1 MAMVCS
7 LLENVICSRCKC
19 ALHTI
24 KPNYTY
30 TKTQIKHLKTPKP
43 KRQTFKTL
51 QTKENKGPRNPGIS
65 CLGGTLWTAMSWS

>member
-1 MAMVCS
+1 M
-7 LLENVICSRCKC
+7 ESRCWKMLY
-19 ALHTI
+19 AEGVSAHYTSI
-24 KPNYTY
+24 KPNYTC

-65 CLGGTLWTAMSWS
+65 CLGGALWTAMSWS